1 MQLVAGLS
9 RGSREIRLI
18 MDPPDQRWGRP
29 SSYPTLGRS
38 VRGAYSPWEDSLG
51 IESVTTP
58 CLYNVA
64 REAREARAVER
75 N

>member
-38 VRGAYSPWEDSLG
+38 VRT
-51 IESVTTP
+51 I
-58 CLYNVA
+58 
-64 REAREARAVER
+64 REFTIFSSTEFKIVQYGVSISSETC
-75 N
+75 